1 MKRFKLITSFLFYFY
16 CVSIVF
22 AICFWLYSSWLVPY
36 SNKNEGGVHTSSGLI
51 IGGLAFNN
59 LNIPLIKRSYQL
71 DLDASDTLIKYQ
83 TVINQDGKTIGKSE
97 GLYRSSMPFSQM
109 EDYVQTYQHNLHKKE
124 LNRKNVT
131 YIYTD
136 TILSK
141 IEVGTSWRVQSSDQ
155 NSPRVKQQIKQDSI
169 LNASFPFYVSNPR
182 QVTTEIVF
190 KPKDPKLFQWI
201 VGFNWFK
208 YIVSA
213 ILSCFWLWCI
223 GYLLNNFRNEK
234 IFQVSNFRC
243 LRWIGI
249 SIMLYGL
256 LNSFENQLFAS
267 LNSEI
272 GLASFSYNHW
282 HVGAEEL
289 KEKINLIHSGIL
301 KLDFFTSPLM
311 IGFAILILA
320 EVFRKGFEMQ
330 QEQDLT
336 I

>member
-1 MKRFKLITSFLFYFY
+1 MKRFKLVTSFLFYFY
-16 CVSIVF
+16 CVSVVL
-22 AICFWLYSSWLVPY
+22 AISFSLYHSLWVPFSY
-36 SNKNEGGVHTSSGLI
+36 KNESGLHTSSGLI

-71 DLDASDTLIKYQ
+71 DLNASDTLIKYQ
-83 TVINQDGKTIGKSE
+83 TVINQDGKAIGKSE
-97 GLYRSSMPFSQM
+97 GTYRSSMPFSQM
-109 EDYVQTYQHNLHKKE
+109 EDDMQIYQHSLYKKE

-136 TILSK
+136 TILTK
-141 IEVGTSWRVQSSDQ
+141 MEVGTSWRVQSSDQ
-155 NSPRVKQQIKQDSI
+155 NSPRIKQQIKQDSI

-190 KPKDPKLFQWI
+190 KPKDPKQFQWI

-213 ILSCFWLWCI
+213 ILSCIWLWCI
-223 GYLLNNFRNEK
+223 GYLLNNFKNER
-234 IFQVSNFRC
+234 IFHLTNFRC

-256 LNSFENQLFAS
+256 LNSLESQLFAS

-289 KEKINLIHSGIL
+289 KEKINLTYSSVL

-311 IGFAILILA
+311 IGFAVLILA
-320 EVFRKGFEMQ
+320 EVFRRGFEMQ
-330 QEQDLT
+330 QEQELT